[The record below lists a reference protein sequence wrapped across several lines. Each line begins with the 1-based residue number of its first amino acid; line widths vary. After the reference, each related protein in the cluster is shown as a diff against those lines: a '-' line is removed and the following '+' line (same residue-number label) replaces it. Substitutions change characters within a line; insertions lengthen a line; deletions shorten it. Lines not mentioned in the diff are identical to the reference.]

1 MTLPEILTPSIEKA
15 IKALFDVAIDKV
27 EFQTTG
33 KNLREISQ
41 WLSSFIKSN
50 QK

>member
-1 MTLPEILTPSIEKA
+1 MTLQFLTPSIEKA

-27 EFQTTG
+27 EFQTTR
-33 KNLREISQ
+33 KEFEEISQ
-41 WLSSFIKSN
+41 WLSFFIKSN

>member
-1 MTLPEILTPSIEKA
+1 MTLPEILTPSIERA

-27 EFQTTG
+27 EFQTT
-33 KNLREISQ
+33 KEFEEISQ